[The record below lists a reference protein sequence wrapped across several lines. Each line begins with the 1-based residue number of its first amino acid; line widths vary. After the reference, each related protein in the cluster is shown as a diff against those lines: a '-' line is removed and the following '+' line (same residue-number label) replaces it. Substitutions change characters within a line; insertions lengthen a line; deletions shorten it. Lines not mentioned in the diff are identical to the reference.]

1 MTTNNNGSELDMFEI
16 ERMRDDDESRMDFT
30 FSDGSIVSVWWLGA
44 EYQPEDRAERQR
56 YGYSII
62 GPVDAWAEGDY
73 GRRHAW
79 QYVGDDIR
87 SGCNAEPNVTDAA
100 GTLFS
105 FLGAA
110 AEAYRYSM
118 AGGASE
124 NDDLFPEHVMEW
136 AYMNDDA
143 ISMVG
148 YELSGLRRQCRQR
161 RIILDRHE
169 WSI

>member
-1 MTTNNNGSELDMFEI
+1 MTTNNNGSELDMFKI
-16 ERMRDDDESRMDFT
+16 DHMRDDDDTSRIDVT
-30 FSDGSIVSVWWLGA
+30 FPDGSVVSVWWLGA
-44 EYQPEDRAERQR
+44 EYQPYDRAERQR

-62 GPVDAWAEGDY
+62 GPAEHD

-87 SGCNAEPNVTDAA
+87 SGCDAEPNVTEAT

-105 FLGAA
+105 FLYAA
-110 AEAYRYSM
+110 ADAYRYGMS
-118 AGGASE
+118 GGTSE

-143 ISMVG
+143 ISMVSL
-148 YELSGLRRQCRQR
+148 ELSETTEG
-161 RIILDRHE
+161 
-169 WSI
+169 

>member
-62 GPVDAWAEGDY
+62 GPEVNPGTIERQC
-73 GRRHAW
+73 GRRHSW

-100 GTLFS
+100 ETLFS

-124 NDDLFPEHVMEW
+124 NDDLFPGHVMEW
-136 AYMNDDA
+136 AYMNDDV

-148 YELSGLRRQCRQR
+148 YELSETSPAVS
-161 RIILDRHE
+161 HE